1 MYYTVMLF
9 HIISPTFVNVYFCVC
24 WALDLAYYDVA
35 LAALNK
41 DCNYLVLTY
50 LYILIT

>member
-1 MYYTVMLF
+1 MYNF
-9 HIISPTFVNVYFCVC
+9 VC
-24 WALDLAYYDVA
+24 WTLDLAYYDVV

-50 LYILIT
+50 SYILIT